1 MLTTYMSKTIFQ
13 RLGFIYVTSKF
24 LQQHG
29 RTESHFAPNLVMR
42 IQFGLQTACI
52 LHMFISGYIETFCR
66 AQEHVSVILVITF
79 ALRFIPSKKHG
90 AKIILIQ

>member
-1 MLTTYMSKTIFQ
+1 MSYVDYVRICLMLTTYMSKTIFQ

-52 LHMFISGYIETFCR
+52 LHMFTSGYRDF
-66 AQEHVSVILVITF
+66 L
-79 ALRFIPSKKHG
+79 
-90 AKIILIQ
+90 